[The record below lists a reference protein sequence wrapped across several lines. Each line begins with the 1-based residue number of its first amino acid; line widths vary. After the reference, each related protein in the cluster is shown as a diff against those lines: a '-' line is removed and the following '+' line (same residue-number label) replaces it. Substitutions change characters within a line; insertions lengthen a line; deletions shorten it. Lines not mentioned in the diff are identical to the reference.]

1 MRSEPKQLPLGMGWA
16 DAPDFDLYSP
26 GDNNAALAAVRAV
39 ARGNGAPL
47 LLHGGH
53 GVGKSH
59 LLQAAARAA
68 HQAGRATAYLPL
80 SVYADSTP
88 EVIGGF
94 THLQLIALDE
104 CEAVWARPEWATALA
119 RLLDDQRSRGDSLL
133 LASRTAP
140 AALGTDTLPDLRTRL
155 AACAVFGL
163 KPLSDAGRR
172 DALQRRAH
180 ARGLSLG
187 DEVADYLIRRL
198 PRDLSSL
205 MAVLSDLDKASLSAQ
220 RRLTIPFV
228 QQHLPEHL
236 PVVPDLV
243 PTSART
249 GSEQ

>member
-68 HQAGRATAYLPL
+68 HQAGRAAAYLPL

-88 EVIGGF
+88 EVIDGF
-94 THLQLIALDE
+94 THLHLIALDE
-104 CEAVWARPEWATALA
+104 CEAVWSRPDWAEALA
-119 RLLDDQRSRGDSLL
+119 RLLDDQRSRGDNLL

-140 AALGTDTLPDLRTRL
+140 AALWTADTLPDLRTRL
-155 AACAVFGL
+155 TACAVFGL

-180 ARGLSLG
+180 ARGLSLS

-228 QQHLPEHL
+228 QQHM
-236 PVVPDLV
+236 PVVPDLA

>member
-1 MRSEPKQLPLGMGWA
+1 MTPAPRQLPLSVGWA
-16 DAPDFDLYSP
+16 DTPDFDAFTP
-26 GDNNAALAAVRAV
+26 GDNAEALTAVRAV
-39 ARGNGAPL
+39 ATGDGAPL
-47 LLHGGH
+47 FLHGGN
-53 GVGKSH
+53 GSGKSH

-68 HQAGRATAYLPL
+68 HQAGRAAAYLPL

-88 EVIGGF
+88 DVIGGF
-94 THLQLIALDE
+94 THLQLIAVDE
-104 CEAVWARPEWATALA
+104 CEAVWGRPEWAAALV

-133 LASRTAP
+133 LASRSAP
-140 AALGTDTLPDLRTRL
+140 SGSGASTLPDLRTRL
-155 AACAVFGL
+155 SACAVFGL
-163 KPLSDAGRR
+163 RPLNDAGRR

-205 MAVLSDLDKASLSAQ
+205 MSALDTLDKASLSAQ

-228 QQHLPEHL
+228 QQCLPAT
-236 PVVPDLV
+236 PAPV

-249 GSEQ
+249 ESGQ